1 MNQFVNHLSCT
12 ALLVGKKASVDGS
25 TMIARNE
32 DAAGGINP
40 KRFIVVKPD
49 EQPQRYVSTFNGFQ
63 LDLPQTPLQYTC
75 TPVADTSD
83 GTWGEAGINSEN
95 VAMSATETEFTNTT
109 MLGLDPLEPDGIG
122 EEAMLT
128 VVLPYIHNAR
138 EGVLMKSGILKRL
151 AAITGWLSGFLMIVM
166 YWRRIKRGFRRL
178 ILTHRMISSTVPT

>member
-63 LDLPQTPLQYTC
+63 LDLPQNPLQI
-75 TPVADTSD
+75 PVPQLPTR
-83 GTWGEAGINSEN
+83 
-95 VAMSATETEFTNTT
+95 AMVLGVRPGLTAK
-109 MLGLDPLEPDGIG
+109 MLP
-122 EEAMLT
+122 
-128 VVLPYIHNAR
+128 
-138 EGVLMKSGILKRL
+138 
-151 AAITGWLSGFLMIVM
+151 
-166 YWRRIKRGFRRL
+166 
-178 ILTHRMISSTVPT
+178 